1 MRMSEPTPCCYAG
14 GRDGQSHSH
23 LGRCLSQVCPT
34 KGNATASTCSARVCS
49 PLAGGASGPTR
60 SSWETKLYLPFPHRG
75 GLWESPSQI
84 SAGRHSQTALLPDKS
99 KLRQAEG
106 KPPHKARSRSVGPP
120 LASYPHTT
128 ALACPQCHSHPT
140 AITPNCDS
148 QGLLVERP
156 TSQYWDC
163 GCK

>member
-1 MRMSEPTPCCYAG
+1 MLLCRGEGRTESLPSREMFEPGVPNKRQRHCFYLQCPCLLTT
-14 GRDGQSHSH
+14 GRRGLRAHKE
-23 LGRCLSQVCPT
+23 LM
-34 KGNATASTCSARVCS
+34 GNKT
-49 PLAGGASGPTR
+49 
-60 SSWETKLYLPFPHRG
+60 LPSFPAQG

-99 KLRQAEG
+99 ELRQAEG
-106 KPPHKARSRSVGPP
+106 KPPHKAGSRSVGPP

-128 ALACPQCHSHPT
+128 ALACPLCHSHPT